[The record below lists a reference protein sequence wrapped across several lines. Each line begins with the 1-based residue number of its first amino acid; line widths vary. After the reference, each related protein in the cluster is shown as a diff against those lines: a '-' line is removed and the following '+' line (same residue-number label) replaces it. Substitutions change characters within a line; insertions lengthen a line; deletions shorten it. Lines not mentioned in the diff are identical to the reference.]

1 MSNLSNTPDAMVKVP
16 KNLDVTAE
24 DESKGSSNTSDQ
36 EVVED
41 LSTPVSVT
49 TPTVLS
55 ELITEGQE
63 EEKEEFF
70 MAPENAA
77 LNIDASPKIRKEN
90 ENVSKPNKPNEKM
103 PGLLPGS
110 PDLTNENTSNEH
122 KDNISQT
129 LAEMNSRLSK
139 LDKLES
145 LNLKLEGNLS
155 RLQSKVEDMS
165 NTINTVKSDLS
176 KYEQRWENTV
186 KGLAGRISELEKT
199 SQSWEKRWELQREAL
214 DGDCKILQASMD
226 SNSKKILEIESNL
239 NQSKQQWQSLNKLEE
254 KIKNAAEAKF
264 QEVQKIIRE
273 DLLKELLDKVKP
285 AKSPEITQDD
295 LARVRE
301 EIMTKMQA
309 QNEDVVSK
317 VKAQQQTSDTDL
329 QYSQLKGQ
337 AFSNRHNIL
346 IFGLRDSESNDND
359 LKEAHL
365 FFKDRMGLTN
375 LKIRATFRLGTF
387 RQGTNNPRP
396 LVVKFSDI
404 KDRWRV
410 WNNKRKIK
418 FDKDHP
424 VRIQEDLPKKMRED
438 HRVLQRIAKAATKN
452 PNRYSDVKVRDYTI
466 SINGR
471 KYTMGEI
478 QDLPSELQPE
488 SVYTPRSSEAV
499 VFFTKHSPLSNHH
512 QSPFVLDG
520 REFGC
525 VEQYL
530 AVCKANMAQNPI
542 LAERAMETTDPASH
556 KVILNTLRKDVQ
568 KQWAEQAPEI
578 LLPAIRAKFHQNEK
592 LMNFLIETYPLAIG
606 EASRDSMW
614 GVGLQLEHEEVLNT
628 SKWEQHGNLLGNTLA
643 QVRAELMDS
652 LNNLPAQ

>member
-1 MSNLSNTPDAMVKVP
+1 MVKVP